1 MKDYKTKERF
11 IELRVQG
18 LSFDS
23 IARELDVSK
32 PTLIQWHREFERE
45 IANLKF
51 LRFESLME
59 QYGLMKQ
66 RRVETMGQ
74 LLKRAT
80 EELEGRDLS
89 ELPAKQLVEMVT
101 SLQARLDAELR
112 EVRYRTGEMGDHSP
126 LDALLESITTERKIN
141 LCE

>member
-1 MKDYKTKERF
+1 
-11 IELRVQG
+11 
-18 LSFDS
+18 
-23 IARELDVSK
+23 
-32 PTLIQWHREFERE
+32 
-45 IANLKF
+45 
-51 LRFESLME
+51 
-59 QYGLMKQ
+59 MKQ
-66 RRVETMGQ
+66 RKVEAMGR

-80 EELEGRDLS
+80 EELERRDLS